1 VRKSGLIR
9 KIVIVVLTFI
19 LTGALGCGGGGLK
32 AVDFSGLP
40 VLSAS
45 PEDLIS
51 RINRDGG
58 SIPLMK
64 GKLGMGL
71 QRGPG
76 EKVKRCSGML
86 LARNST
92 RQGIY
97 LKGYKRLIPTFFTMV
112 SDGSEFWFHIPR
124 DDVVYTGP
132 VDFAWSEDDSVE
144 LYLNARDLF
153 RALFVAPIEPDAAF
167 EVLETG
173 GEYSVS
179 VYDGAAAAR
188 KVWVERKRFTVVREL
203 YYDNNGLEQL
213 EIERREW
220 VDVEGHL
227 YPSSLVLR
235 DLVSG
240 SSVYLEFNSI
250 TVNPE
255 NVPDN
260 VFRFTAPSGA
270 RIEQVDD
277 RRERA

>member
-1 VRKSGLIR
+1 MTEERLSILLTCAIIAIVSCGASGLQ
-9 KIVIVVLTFI
+9 T
-19 LTGALGCGGGGLK
+19 
-32 AVDFSGLP
+32 VDFSGLP
-40 VLSAS
+40 ILSAS

-71 QRGPG
+71 QKGPD
-76 EKVKRCSGML
+76 EEVKRCSGML
-86 LARNST
+86 LAENST
-92 RQGIY
+92 VKGIY
-97 LKGYKRLIPTFFTMV
+97 LKGYKRLIPTFFTLV

-132 VDFAWSEDDSVE
+132 ADFAWGDEDSVE

-153 RALFVAPIEPDAAF
+153 RALFVAPIEPD
-167 EVLETG
+167 EVSEVRESG
-173 GEYSVS
+173 GKYAIT
-179 VYDGAAAAR
+179 VYGGGAVKR

-203 YYDNNGLEQL
+203 YYDSNGLEQL
-213 EIERREW
+213 EIERKEW

-240 SSVYLEFNSI
+240 SSVFLEFNSI
-250 TVNPE
+250 TVNPQ

-260 VFRFTAPSGA
+260 VFEFTAPSGA
-270 RIEQVDD
+270 RVEQVGN